1 MVATTSFSGDEV
13 GIDQEHYQ
21 FINNRNYNYCP
32 NNKLPTH
39 YHLVLRN
46 HENFPYANP
55 RNALQPPPGYSQPMV
70 EKKPSVEE
78 LLSTFIMETR
88 GRFNKDEA
96 RLDNIETHYMNIS
109 ATMKSLET
117 HVGQLAIELKNQQK
131 DKFPSDIE

>member
-13 GIDQEHYQ
+13 GIDQEQYQ

-32 NNKLPTH
+32 NNKLPPH

-70 EKKPSVEE
+70 EKKPSCEE
-78 LLSTFIMETR
+78 LLSTFILETR
-88 GRFNKDEA
+88 QRFNKDEA
-96 RLDNIETHYMNIS
+96 RLDSIKTHCINIS
-109 ATMKSLET
+109 DT
-117 HVGQLAIELKNQQK
+117 
-131 DKFPSDIE
+131 